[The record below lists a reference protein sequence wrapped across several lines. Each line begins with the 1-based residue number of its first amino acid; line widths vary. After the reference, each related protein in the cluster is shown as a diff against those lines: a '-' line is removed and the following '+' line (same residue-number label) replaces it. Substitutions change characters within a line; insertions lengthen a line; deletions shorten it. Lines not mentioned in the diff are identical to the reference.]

1 MGQGPTAEAPA
12 RRRRVL
18 LPTIIVLAILVGA
31 FVLFTGFYTDWLW
44 FVSVDKTE
52 VFTTSLLTRVLMFA
66 VFGAVMAIVIAL
78 VMWIAWRTR
87 PTFRGMTPE
96 QASLERYRIAI
107 EPHRRKITA
116 IVALGLGVIAGLTAS
131 GEWGT
136 YLLWRNATPFG
147 IKDPQFGLDLSFYTF
162 TLPFIR
168 FVLGFAFT
176 LILMTIEIGRA
187 HV

>member
-87 PTFRGMTPE
+87 PTFRGRQRVDAHIVNAALVAAPDARD
-96 QASLERYRIAI
+96 QGGERGQ
-107 EPHRRKITA
+107 P
-116 IVALGLGVIAGLTAS
+116 AGIC
-131 GEWGT
+131 
-136 YLLWRNATPFG
+136 R
-147 IKDPQFGLDLSFYTF
+147 
-162 TLPFIR
+162 
-168 FVLGFAFT
+168 
-176 LILMTIEIGRA
+176 
-187 HV
+187 